1 MTFTE
6 LLRDRADALGD
17 ADAQVFL
24 SDPGGARHLTYAE
37 LDRRAR
43 ALAVRLREHGAQ
55 GQPVL
60 LLYPQ
65 GAEFLVGFAGCLY
78 AGAVA
83 VPAPLPGDR
92 GERLQRVSGILKDT
106 GARLVLTDAEHAADT
121 SLWLA
126 VSGRGETVCLAT
138 DLDEADPAA
147 WRAPRTGPDDLAFLQ
162 YTSGST
168 SRPRGVMVTHRN
180 LLANQEALQH
190 LLGTSAADRFTSWLP
205 HYHDMGLIAHVL
217 HPLWLG
223 TFCVQLPSVSFI
235 KRPISWLRSIG
246 EYGLTVGGGPNFCY
260 DLCTRR
266 VTDAQLAELDL
277 TSWRLALCG
286 AEPVRAATLDAF
298 ARRFAPAGLRAES
311 LYPGYGLAEAT
322 LVVSGGEPGV
332 AARRLTVDAAALE
345 QDELRAPRPGAA
357 TRTLVG
363 NGRAPDFD
371 VRIVDPVAGRE
382 LPAGRVGE
390 IWLRGEST
398 AQGYWRQ
405 PLESARTFHATLSR
419 AGLDGVPDGSP
430 AESGAGGGTPRVA
443 FDARSAVR
451 PTALH
456 AADAAS
462 GATHPDGTASEGPG
476 GEGGTTGA
484 ASDARPATAP
494 AVRTA
499 VSPASTDGAA
509 GDASAAP
516 GAEAADAASG
526 AARPDG
532 APHDAPA
539 TPRIPHPVFG
549 AAGGVGRCPVLG
561 VTGTMPGH
569 AAAHRP
575 APSAVPPATATATA
589 TAAAPPPATAVT
601 ALPEAPGGFLRT
613 GDLGA
618 FQDGELY
625 ITGRLK
631 EVIILNGRNIYPQD
645 VEWAI
650 RDLSPALGAGHGA
663 VFTVDAD
670 REQLVVVHEVRAPRA
685 DTERLRALAR
695 RIQSL
700 VGQNFDVPAANITL
714 LRPGT
719 LRRTTSGKI
728 QRTLMR
734 RLFLHGQLSPLY
746 EVLDPA
752 VRALIQP
759 ATVPSGDPAR
769 STSW

>member
-1 MTFTE
+1 MPRNESATRGPTLTAASTTFTE
-6 LLRDRADALGD
+6 LLRDRAAVLGD

-65 GAEFLVGFAGCLY
+65 GPEFLVGFAGCLY

-138 DLDEADPAA
+138 DLDEADPDA

-235 KRPISWLRSIG
+235 KRPVSWLRSIG

-322 LVVSGGEPGV
+322 LVVSGGSPGV

-390 IWLRGEST
+390 IWLRGDST

-419 AGLDGVPDGSP
+419 AGLDGAPDGSP
-430 AESGAGGGTPRVA
+430 AGPA
-443 FDARSAVR
+443 
-451 PTALH
+451 
-456 AADAAS
+456 AADASARTPAGAS
-462 GATHPDGTASEGPG
+462 GD
-476 GEGGTTGA
+476 
-484 ASDARPATAP
+484 
-494 AVRTA
+494 VC
-499 VSPASTDGAA
+499 
-509 GDASAAP
+509 AAP
-516 GAEAADAASG
+516 GAENADAAS
-526 AARPDG
+526 AATCPDG
-532 APHDAPA
+532 TRRAAHDATPVTPPTAAHAPA
-539 TPRIPHPVFG
+539 RPRIPHPVFG
-549 AAGGVGRCPVLG
+549 AGGGVGRCPVLG
-561 VTGTMPGH
+561 VTGAMPGH
-569 AAAHRP
+569 AAAHH
-575 APSAVPPATATATA
+575 
-589 TAAAPPPATAVT
+589 AAPTAPPET
-601 ALPEAPGGFLRT
+601 PGGFLRT

-618 FQDGELY
+618 VQDGELY

-700 VGQNFDVPAANITL
+700 VGQNFDVPAANIAL
-714 LRPGT
+714 VRPGT

-746 EVLDPA
+746 EVLDPD

-759 ATVPSGDPAR
+759 DGAPSGDPAR
-769 STSW
+769 SASW

>member
-1 MTFTE
+1 MTAASITFTE
-6 LLRDRADALGD
+6 LLRDRADALGA

-65 GAEFLVGFAGCLY
+65 GPEFLVGFAGCLY

-332 AARRLTVDAAALE
+332 AGRRLTVDAAALE

-390 IWLRGEST
+390 IWLRGDSI

-405 PLESARTFHATLSR
+405 PLESARTFHATLTESR
-419 AGLDGVPDGSP
+419 AGLDREPD
-430 AESGAGGGTPRVA
+430 
-443 FDARSAVR
+443 
-451 PTALH
+451 ALH
-456 AADAAS
+456 AAP
-462 GATHPDGTASEGPG
+462 GA
-476 GEGGTTGA
+476 EGGTPGTA
-484 ASDARPATAP
+484 LDAQPATAS
-494 AVRTA
+494 AAQTA
-499 VSPASTDGAA
+499 VSPAGTGGAS
-509 GDASAAP
+509 GDASAASDAEGGTP
-516 GAEAADAASG
+516 GTALDAKPATRPTAPQAADAAPG
-526 AARPDG
+526 ATRPDG
-532 APHDAPA
+532 TPHDAPA

-549 AAGGVGRCPVLG
+549 AAGAGRCPVLG
-561 VTGTMPGH
+561 VTGAMPGH

-575 APSAVPPATATATA
+575 AATAVPPATTST
-589 TAAAPPPATAVT
+589 APPPAPPVT
-601 ALPEAPGGFLRT
+601 APPEAPGGFLRT

-618 FQDGELY
+618 VQDGELY

-714 LRPGT
+714 VRPGT

-752 VRALIQP
+752 VRALTQP